1 MIDLSFHPFPG
12 LSKYQL
18 TKLRRLPFSKLNER
32 VLDRFK
38 VPQAER
44 NMAYEL
50 EKQSWTGI
58 GKTTSRKKAVKL
70 KGLDRVLGFKMPA

>member
-1 MIDLSFHPFPG
+1 M
-12 LSKYQL
+12 
-18 TKLRRLPFSKLNER
+18 
-32 VLDRFK
+32 DRFK

-58 GKTTSRKKAVKL
+58 SKTTSRRKAVKL
-70 KGLDRVLGFKMPA
+70 KGLNRVLGFKVPS